1 MVRELN
7 YYAEKLNS
15 KKYKLKI
22 MEKLT
27 IGIIIMLI
35 LYHVN
40 IKDYFI
46 FHNLVELLSII
57 TGFSVFII
65 AKNTYGVSK
74 NSNFM
79 FLGMCFLIISSFD
92 FLHVLTSYN
101 GGVFNT
107 EKYNVSI
114 QFYLVGRYIQT
125 AVFILFCIL
134 STKKEKIS
142 NASNVII
149 FFYAS
154 ALIFFFL
161 IFKFHYFPVCY
172 DPKIGLTLFKRIS
185 EYIMFVIFFIIT
197 VILFNNKNK
206 TYESISKFLILST
219 AFMAASELCFAVYIN
234 YTSIISILGHIFKL
248 ISFYF
253 IYKFIVNITL
263 QKPYDMIFYELRKAY
278 GDLENRTKELE
289 DINKKLN
296 QSKKNYQALLDFL
309 PYAMFAQ
316 CDGKFVFVNNAAL
329 NLLKY
334 ENYSDILGKEVMNY
348 VHEDYHKIIIDRMNK
363 VYKEGIT
370 TDLIEIKLIAKDG
383 EIIDVE
389 TKSSPYVLKDKKGV
403 LVVAGDIRERKDA
416 QKKGKA
422 LEEAKECDRVKN
434 EFMANI
440 SHELRTPLNVI
451 FGALQLIEYY
461 IINDNIYENKQNIK
475 KYIKSMKQNSYRMLK
490 LVNNLIDLSKIDSG
504 FLKLNLQNYNI
515 VSVVEDI
522 TFSVVQYIESKGIN
536 IEFDTEVEEKYMAC
550 DVYVIERIILNLLS
564 NAIKFTNKGGKIWVN
579 IYDKGDWIVIKVKD
593 SGIGIPEDKIEVV
606 FDRFKQ
612 VDTSFT
618 KNIIGSGIGLN
629 LVKSLI
635 ELHGG
640 SISLKSK
647 VNVGSEFTIK
657 LPVKL
662 TSENEIAV
670 TIDNAQ
676 EKVERI
682 HIEFSD
688 IYY

>member
-1 MVRELN
+1 
-7 YYAEKLNS
+7 
-15 KKYKLKI
+15 
-22 MEKLT
+22 
-27 IGIIIMLI
+27 
-35 LYHVN
+35 
-40 IKDYFI
+40 
-46 FHNLVELLSII
+46 
-57 TGFSVFII
+57 
-65 AKNTYGVSK
+65 
-74 NSNFM
+74 
-79 FLGMCFLIISSFD
+79 
-92 FLHVLTSYN
+92 
-101 GGVFNT
+101 
-107 EKYNVSI
+107 
-114 QFYLVGRYIQT
+114 
-125 AVFILFCIL
+125 
-134 STKKEKIS
+134 
-142 NASNVII
+142 
-149 FFYAS
+149 
-154 ALIFFFL
+154 
-161 IFKFHYFPVCY
+161 
-172 DPKIGLTLFKRIS
+172 
-185 EYIMFVIFFIIT
+185 
-197 VILFNNKNK
+197 
-206 TYESISKFLILST
+206 
-219 AFMAASELCFAVYIN
+219 
-234 YTSIISILGHIFKL
+234 
-248 ISFYF
+248 
-253 IYKFIVNITL
+253 
-263 QKPYDMIFYELRKAY
+263 
-278 GDLENRTKELE
+278 
-289 DINKKLN
+289 
-296 QSKKNYQALLDFL
+296 
-309 PYAMFAQ
+309 
-316 CDGKFVFVNNAAL
+316 
-329 NLLKY
+329 
-334 ENYSDILGKEVMNY
+334 
-348 VHEDYHKIIIDRMNK
+348 MNK